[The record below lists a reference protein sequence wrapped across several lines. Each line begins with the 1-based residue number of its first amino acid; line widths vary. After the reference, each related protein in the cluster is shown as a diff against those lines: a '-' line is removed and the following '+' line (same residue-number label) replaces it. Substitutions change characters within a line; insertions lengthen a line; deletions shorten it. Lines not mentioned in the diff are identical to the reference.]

1 MLYLSHPPRDN
12 NTGDPNGIRTR
23 VTAVKG
29 RCPGPL
35 DDRVVQGER
44 NMAVR
49 AGCAREK
56 CAGNYSAGRSG
67 KRRTPV
73 QLVSRDP
80 VNSATPDSWLLA
92 PDYIAPP
99 FSR

>member
-1 MLYLSHPPRDN
+1 MLYVSHPPRDN
-12 NTGDPNGIRTR
+12 RVGDPNGIRTR

-49 AGCAREK
+49 KGCASEK
-56 CAGNYSAGRSG
+56 WAGPLRGAPERQA
-67 KRRTPV
+67 RTPR
-73 QLVSRDP
+73 SRFA
-80 VNSATPDSWLLA
+80 NSAIPELLA
-92 PDYIAPP
+92 LG
-99 FSR
+99 S